1 MTIFWKKTTQ
11 YLKPNKM
18 IKRAIVSGGGTG
30 GHIFPAIA
38 IADEIKRRNPDAEIL
53 FVGATGKME
62 MEKVPAAGYKIEGLE
77 IVGLKRK
84 LALSNFLLP
93 FKIIKSVMKARG
105 IVKKFNPEIVV
116 GVGGY
121 ASGPTLKAA
130 SMMKYPTALQEQN
143 AFAGKT
149 NKLLAK
155 KAKVI
160 CVAYEGLES
169 VFPKEAIVMTGNPT
183 RKNMVDIKGK
193 EAEGFEFYG
202 FDPNKKTILIIGGSL
217 GARTLNESV
226 VAHLEELQKSD
237 VQVLWQCGKLYFEKL
252 KTSLERSREAD
263 QSGEAEEK
271 DVGSSSGA
279 EMNLGNIKMV
289 QFIMRMDLAYAMAD
303 VVISRA
309 GASSVSELCIVE
321 KPSIL
326 VPSPNVA
333 EDHQT
338 KNAMALVNKDAAILV
353 KDMEAK
359 EKLIPEALAL
369 VQDENRCAEL
379 KKNIA
384 PLAKPEAT
392 ASIVD
397 ELEKVARK

>member
-1 MTIFWKKTTQ
+1 
-11 YLKPNKM
+11 M

-30 GHIFPAIA
+30 GHIFPAVA

-62 MEKVPAAGYKIEGLE
+62 MEKVPAAGYKIVGLE

-84 LALSNFLLP
+84 LVLSNFLLP
-93 FKIIKSVMKARG
+93 FKIVKSVMRARK
-105 IVKKFNPEIVV
+105 IVKDFNPEIVV

-130 SMMKYPTALQEQN
+130 SMLKYPTALQEQN

-183 RKNMVDIKGK
+183 RKNMVDVKGK
-193 EAEGFEFYG
+193 EAEGYAYYG
-202 FDPNKKTILIIGGSL
+202 LDPNKKTILIIGGSL

-226 VAHLEELQKSD
+226 VEHIENLQQSD
-237 VQVLWQCGKLYFEKL
+237 VQVLWQCGKLYFENL
-252 KTSLERSREAD
+252 KEQLANRESSVANAKIE
-263 QSGEAEEK
+263 GELT
-271 DVGSSSGA
+271 
-279 EMNLGNIKMV
+279 LGNVKMV
-289 QFIMRMDLAYAMAD
+289 QFITRMDLAYSIAD

-321 KPSIL
+321 KPSVL

-338 KNAMALVNKDAAILV
+338 KNAMALVNKDAAVLV
-353 KDMEAK
+353 KDVEAK
-359 EKLIPEALAL
+359 EKLIPEVLSL
-369 VQDENRCAEL
+369 VQDPARCEAL

-397 ELEKVARK
+397 ELEKVART